1 MTAPVYMGICVRER
15 DAVMEERRKNK
26 RMDMSSKL
34 LLKSLNQGEEP
45 QEVSINVINVSK
57 TGVGFTCE
65 HALELGTVYESFLT
79 IWTKEVLHAFLEI
92 IRKEKVMDDLYEYG
106 AIFIGMSET
115 DASRIETYG
124 TIHDMET

>member
-1 MTAPVYMGICVRER
+1 MGICVRER

-45 QEVSINVINVSK
+45 KEVSINVINVSK
-57 TGVGFTCE
+57 TGVGFTCD
-65 HALELGTVYESFLT
+65 HALDLGTVYESFLT

-92 IRKEKVMDDLYEYG
+92 VRKEKVMDDLYEYG

-124 TIHDMET
+124 TIRDMET

>member
-1 MTAPVYMGICVRER
+1 MGICVRER
-15 DAVMEERRKNK
+15 DTVMEERRKNK

-34 LLKSLNQGEEP
+34 LLKSLNQEEEP

-57 TGVGFTCE
+57 TGVGFTCD
-65 HALELGTVYESFLT
+65 HALDLGTVYESFLT

-92 IRKEKVMDDLYEYG
+92 VRKEKVMDDLYEYG

>member
-1 MTAPVYMGICVRER
+1 MGICVRER
-15 DAVMEERRKNK
+15 DTVMEERRKNK

-57 TGVGFTCE
+57 TGVGFTCD
-65 HALELGTVYESFLT
+65 HALDLGTVYESFLT

-92 IRKEKVMDDLYEYG
+92 VRKEKVMDDLYEYG